1 MVNMKKL
8 TSLILMAAVVLWN
21 KKHEAQEWA
30 SNKKA
35 VRVAIKAVKN
45 NIKYVLKNGIM
56 CEDSAYN
63 ISSKEFIKRLKAR
76 LSRLK
81 KLKKYYE
88 RGFTSSPNVIY

>member
-1 MVNMKKL
+1 MKRL
-8 TSLILMAAVVLWN
+8 TNLILMSAVKLWN

-45 NIKYVLKNGIM
+45 NIKNVLKNGII
-56 CEDSAYN
+56 CEESAYN
-63 ISSKEFIKRLKAR
+63 ISSNEFIKRLKAR

-88 RGFTSSPNVIY
+88 RGFTSSPNML

>member
-1 MVNMKKL
+1 MIRL
-8 TSLILMAAVVLWN
+8 TNLILMSAVKLWN

-45 NIKYVLKNGIM
+45 NIKNVLKNGII
-56 CEDSAYN
+56 CEESAYN
-63 ISSKEFIKRLKAR
+63 ISSNEFIKRLKAR

-88 RGFTSSPNVIY
+88 RGFTSSPNVL

>member
-1 MVNMKKL
+1 MKRL
-8 TSLILMAAVVLWN
+8 TNLILMSAVKLWN

-45 NIKYVLKNGIM
+45 NIKNVLKNGII
-56 CEDSAYN
+56 CEESAYN
-63 ISSKEFIKRLKAR
+63 ISSNEFIKRLKAR

-81 KLKKYYE
+81 KLKRYYE
-88 RGFTSSPNVIY
+88 RGFTSSPNML

>member
-1 MVNMKKL
+1 MKRL
-8 TSLILMAAVVLWN
+8 TNLILMSAVKLWN

-35 VRVAIKAVKN
+35 VRVAIKAIKN
-45 NIKYVLKNGIM
+45 NIKNVLKNGII
-56 CEDSAYN
+56 CEESAYN
-63 ISSKEFIKRLKAR
+63 ISSNEFIKRLKAR

-88 RGFTSSPNVIY
+88 RGFTSSPNVL